1 MARLKIESSSI
12 ESIDYDI
19 KEGILI
25 VEFKRGN
32 IYRFFNIDSEEV
44 VSLLFS
50 DSIGSYFYKNISK
63 REDKEKIKWKKI

>member
-63 REDKEKIKWKKI
+63 REDKEKIK